1 MNLQFLTSI
10 GWVIAAGILGFAIS
24 AVFSAGIQLSRN
36 RFLILYVSLV
46 TIFLSAFIVFNNVDL
61 AALLTKN
68 WLWGGVGALLVGA
81 FLVRNVFSQPASARS
96 SGFPLAF
103 ELLWSGVV
111 YGLVDSL
118 LLSVLPV
125 LAIWQAFSLFDWTGG
140 WAGKIVVGVI
150 GFIASLFVTICYH
163 LGFPEYRVK
172 KGIFGPTVGNG
183 IMTIG
188 YLLTDNPITAIF
200 SHIAMH
206 IAGVWRGPA
215 SVMQLPPHY

>member
-10 GWVIAAGILGFAIS
+10 GWVIAAGVLGFTIS

-36 RFLILYVSLV
+36 RFLIPYVSLV
-46 TIFLSAFIVFNNVDL
+46 TIFLSAFIIFNKVDL
-61 AALLTKN
+61 AALLMKN
-68 WLWGGVGALLVGA
+68 WLWGAVGALLVGA
-81 FLVRNVFSQPASARS
+81 FLVRNVLSQPASARS
-96 SGFPLAF
+96 AGFPLAF
-103 ELLWSGVV
+103 EVLWSGVI
-111 YGLVDSL
+111 YGLFDSL

-125 LAIWQAFSLFDWTGG
+125 LAIWEAFSLFDWTVG
-140 WAGKIVVGVI
+140 WPGKIVVSVI

-163 LGFPEYRVK
+163 LGFPEYRMK
-172 KGIFGPTVGNG
+172 KGIFGPTIGNG
-183 IMTIG
+183 IMTLG
-188 YLLTDNPITAIF
+188 YLLTNNPITAIF

>member
-1 MNLQFLTSI
+1 MNLQFLSSI
-10 GWVIAAGILGFAIS
+10 AWVIATGILGFAIS
-24 AVFSAGIQLSRN
+24 AVFSAGMRLSRN
-36 RFLILYVSLV
+36 RFLILYVALA
-46 TIFLSAFIVFNNVDL
+46 TIFLAAFIVFNKVDL

-68 WLWGGVGALLVGA
+68 WLWGAVGALLVGA
-81 FLVRNVFSQPASARS
+81 FLVRNVFSQPASERC

-118 LLSVLPV
+118 LLSILPV
-125 LAIWQAFSLFDWTGG
+125 LAIWQAFSLFDWTVS
-140 WAGKIVVGVI
+140 WPGKIVVGVI

-172 KGIFGPTVGNG
+172 KGIFGPTIGNG

-188 YLLTDNPITAIF
+188 YLLTNNPITAIF

>member
-10 GWVIAAGILGFAIS
+10 AWVIAAGVLGFAIS
-24 AVFSAGIQLSRN
+24 AVFSAGMRLSRN
-36 RFLILYVSLV
+36 LFLILYVSLV
-46 TIFLSAFIVFNNVDL
+46 TIFLAAFIVFNQVNL

-68 WLWGGVGALLVGA
+68 WLWGAVGALLVGA
-81 FLVRNVFSQPASARS
+81 FLVRNVFSQPASVRS
-96 SGFPLAF
+96 AGFPLAF

-125 LAIWQAFSLFDWTGG
+125 LAIWQAFSLFDWTVG
-140 WAGKIVVGVI
+140 WPGKIIVGVI

-172 KGIFGPTVGNG
+172 KGIFGPTIGNG

-188 YLLTDNPITAIF
+188 YLLTNNPITAIF